1 MHIFVTVSQVKW
13 RAFAVEDT
21 NRSPTKRATDLLGSK
36 VFWTKCMQDEFLQKN
51 KVKRLN
57 SRALD

>member
-1 MHIFVTVSQVKW
+1 MHIFVTVSQGKW

-36 VFWTKCMQDEFLQKN
+36 VFWTQCTVCRMNSYKN
-51 KVKRLN
+51 RSKTVK
-57 SRALD
+57 